1 ESHLEWARREKP
13 QARVIVVT
21 ESVFS
26 MDGDRAPLREIVELK
41 SRFQAL
47 LLLDEAH
54 AVGVLGPGGCGLVA
68 EEKLS
73 ADVQM
78 GTLSK
83 ALGAAGGY
91 ICGSTSLIEWLT
103 NRARSFI
110 YSTAP
115 PAAVAAAAIAAIDFL
130 QTPEGENRRR
140 ALWKNIEVLHQLL
153 ASEPNRK
160 PKSAIFALVIGQE
173 NDAIT
178 VSH

>member
-1 ESHLEWARREKP
+1 
-13 QARVIVVT
+13 
-21 ESVFS
+21 

-54 AVGVLGPGGCGLVA
+54 AVGVLGPGGCGLAA

-73 ADVQM
+73 ADIQM

-91 ICGSTSLIEWLT
+91 ICGSTSLVEWLT

-110 YSTAP
+110 YSTRP
-115 PAAVAAAAIAAIDFL
+115 RPAVARPPIAASKFL
-130 QTPEGENRRR
+130 QTPDGEERRR
-140 ALWKNIEVLHQLL
+140 AL
-153 ASEPNRK
+153 
-160 PKSAIFALVIGQE
+160 
-173 NDAIT
+173 
-178 VSH
+178 